1 MTCAPLTRGALLRE
15 VWQMVRRYLVS
26 ILTVCLVLSLAA
38 NVWMLL
44 ENRRLLS
51 QWSPEPSE
59 RLLQVHVLGAVQQ
72 PGVYS
77 LPAGSRVA
85 DALSSAGGTLAD
97 AVLGQL
103 NLAKPLFDGE
113 QVVVQTAAA
122 PAAGATELPS
132 ASGPQLLDINSA
144 SVAEL
149 ELLPYIG
156 PAKAQAIVDY
166 RQQNGAFASIEQLLQ
181 VPGIGEATLSK
192 FRHLVA
198 VK

>member
-1 MTCAPLTRGALLRE
+1 
-15 VWQMVRRYLVS
+15 
-26 ILTVCLVLSLAA
+26 
-38 NVWMLL
+38 MLL